1 MISNFTLEYMII
13 NITIKISQL
22 ARQTEKH
29 RKGELDKIS
38 EKKTRSDRQGQTD
51 KVRQARSDRQDLSY
65 D

>member
-1 MISNFTLEYMII
+1 MII